1 MRWNA
6 VIGMMLMFLAGL
18 APGSTPVQAADSQA
32 NPVIRISYGMF
43 IDDLP
48 FYVAMEEQLW
58 EREGLK
64 VELVRLVGETNIM
77 AAALK
82 GDIQGGHI
90 DHPAALHAAL
100 KGLPIKVV
108 AWFGRAHKGTRC
120 GIHVDAH
127 SGIQN
132 VADMKGKR
140 LAMSGS
146 ITAKLFYQELLTQN
160 ALKADD
166 IQTIMGIKLD
176 DAMKHEAALRSK
188 GVDAIVA

>member
-108 AWFGRAHKGTRC
+108 AWFGRAHKGL
-120 GIHVDAH
+120 DAAFT
-127 SGIQN
+127 STPTVGFR
-132 VADMKGKR
+132 M
-140 LAMSGS
+140 
-146 ITAKLFYQELLTQN
+146 
-160 ALKADD
+160 
-166 IQTIMGIKLD
+166 
-176 DAMKHEAALRSK
+176 
-188 GVDAIVA
+188 

>member
-1 MRWNA
+1 MIRKA
-6 VIGMMLMFLAGL
+6 FFQVTLALFAGL
-18 APGSTPVQAADSQA
+18 ALSASAWAASDSKTE
-32 NPVIRISYGMF
+32 PIIRISYGMF

-48 FYVAMEEQLW
+48 FYVAMEENFWGQ
-58 EREGLK
+58 EGIK

-90 DHPAALHAAL
+90 DYPAAVQAAL
-100 KGLPIKVV
+100 KNLPIKVV
-108 AWFGRAHKGTRC
+108 AWFGRAHQGTRC
-120 GIHVDAH
+120 GVHVDAQ
-127 SGIQN
+127 SGIGS
-132 VADMKGKR
+132 VAEMKGKR

-160 ALKADD
+160 GFKADD

>member
-1 MRWNA
+1 MIRKTFFQVA
-6 VIGMMLMFLAGL
+6 LALAAGL
-18 APGSTPVQAADSQA
+18 ALSAPAWAASESKA
-32 NPVIRISYGMF
+32 EPVIRISYGMF

-48 FYVAMEEQLW
+48 FYVAMEENFWGQ
-58 EREGLK
+58 EGIK

-90 DHPAALHAAL
+90 DYPAAVLAAL
-100 KGLPIKVV
+100 KKLPIKVV
-108 AWFGRAHKGTRC
+108 AWFGRAHQGTRC
-120 GIHVDAH
+120 GVHVDSQ
-127 SGIQN
+127 SGIGS

-146 ITAKLFYQELLTQN
+146 ITAKMFYQELLVQN
-160 ALKADD
+160 AFKTED

>member
-1 MRWNA
+1 MFGNTLLRA
-6 VIGMMLMFLAGL
+6 ALVILVGL
-18 APGSTPVQAADSQA
+18 ALGGPSEAAPDSKTNSA
-32 NPVIRISYGMF
+32 IRISYGML

-48 FYVAMEEQLW
+48 FYVAMEENFW
-58 EREGLK
+58 EQEGIK

-90 DHPAALHAAL
+90 DYPAALQAAL
-100 KGLPIKVV
+100 KNLPIKVT
-108 AWFGRAHKGTRC
+108 AWFGRAHQGTRC
-120 GIHVDAH
+120 GIHVDAKSDIH
-127 SGIQN
+127 S

-146 ITAKLFYQELLTQN
+146 ITAKMFYQELLVQN
-160 ALKADD
+160 ALKPED
-166 IQTIMGIKLD
+166 IQAIMGIKLD